1 MRQSDS
7 VRKLQQQ
14 QWRVLACGLQTG
26 VWLIA
31 AVVLS
36 RRVSGDASGFA
47 TQWAACLVGC
57 VAMAVSVLTT
67 SFLRGDDPR
76 ASSAE
81 EGLLPEALSLMP
93 GVMLGLALLPA
104 GSGGGLAALLGLFA
118 VGFGVQY
125 AFSTSRQT
133 GRRLCP
139 FNRLVHP
146 PSGRGDCEARAA
158 GEGDTLVCDAGSSQ
172 NLNSAESE
180 QALPARSSR
189 PSQREGE
196 GDELASAGPMV
207 EVVAIAGETGVLA
220 ETAESLASHQFGPDA
235 QQWMS
240 RSRQDGYDVAEG
252 EVQIDFEAG
261 QRLVALH
268 LPFSPPLAATPEFEC
283 EGLDEIEL
291 SFRTTAQHTYGVR
304 VEVSRSGALDAA
316 ATARI
321 GWAASAEI
329 SEKIVAEESPQSA
342 SAA

>member
-1 MRQSDS
+1 MQQSDS

-36 RRVSGDASGFA
+36 RRSSGDASGFA

-57 VAMAVSVLTT
+57 VAMAASVLTT
-67 SFLRGDDPR
+67 SFLKGDDPR
-76 ASSAE
+76 ASSAD
-81 EGLLPEALSLMP
+81 EGLLPEALSLLP
-93 GVMLGLALLPA
+93 GLMLGLAMLPA

-125 AFSTSRQT
+125 AFSTNRRT
-133 GRRLCP
+133 GRRISAFDDLLHS
-139 FNRLVHP
+139 R
-146 PSGRGDCEARAA
+146 SGRVGHEARVTGEDSSLKSEAA
-158 GEGDTLVCDAGSSQ
+158 LPDRDDNTAT
-172 NLNSAESE
+172 E

-189 PSQREGE
+189 PSQRGSE
-196 GDELASAGPMV
+196 GDDLRS
-207 EVVAIAGETGVLA
+207 VVPRDEAVSLVGESDALA
-220 ETAESLASHQFGPDA
+220 ELDESSGSTHFGADA
-235 QQWMS
+235 QQWMT
-240 RSRQDGYDVAEG
+240 RSSQDGYDVVEG
-252 EVQIDFEAG
+252 EVQIEFAVG

-283 EGLDEIEL
+283 EGLDESEL
-291 SFRTTAQHTYGVR
+291 SFRTTARHTYGVR
-304 VEVSRSGALDAA
+304 VEISRAGVLDAP

-329 SEKIVAEESPQSA
+329 SEDATAEHSPQSA